1 MSKKTL
7 AIIFIVLL
15 ILGGGFYAYKKGY
28 FTKINSPQPETE
40 QLLPEKLLN
49 FEIKDTTLTPEIIQ
63 RFQGQYENLK
73 SKLQQN
79 SDDFNSWVTL
89 GILKK
94 TVNDYEGARDIFIY
108 AGQIRPQSS
117 PPFAN
122 LADLYANFLD
132 EPLKAEENIKK
143 AIENDPNEIN
153 YYFILADIYR
163 YKIPGKEALYERTL
177 LDALNKFPDEV
188 NIISLLAG
196 YYRQTNQR
204 EKAIQFYEKLVK
216 LNPDNITAK
225 QDLEELKKQ
234 Q

>member
-1 MSKKTL
+1 MSKK
-7 AIIFIVLL
+7 IFVVIFAVLL
-15 ILGGGFYAYKKGY
+15 ILGGGFFAYEKGY
-28 FTKINSPQPETE
+28 FTKSPEPKASE
-40 QLLPEKLLN
+40 PSFDKLLN
-49 FEIKDTTLTPEIIQ
+49 FEIKDTTLSPENIQ
-63 RFQGQYENLK
+63 KFQANYQTLK
-73 SKLQQN
+73 QKLQN
-79 SDDFNSWVTL
+79 NPDDFNSWVTL

-94 TVNDYEGARDIFIY
+94 TVNDFEGARDIFIY
-108 AGQIRPQSS
+108 AGQIRPKSS

-163 YKIPGKEALYERTL
+163 YKIPGKEALYEQTL

-196 YYRQTNQR
+196 YYRETNQR

-216 LNPDNITAK
+216 LDPDNIAAK